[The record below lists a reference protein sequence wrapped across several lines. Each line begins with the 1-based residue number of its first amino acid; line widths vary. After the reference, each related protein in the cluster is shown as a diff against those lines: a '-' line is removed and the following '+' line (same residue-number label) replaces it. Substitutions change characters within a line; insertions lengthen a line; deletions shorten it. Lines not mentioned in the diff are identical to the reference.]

1 MKRKHEWLRQ
11 VLMDTGHTQKD
22 LAKAWDVTDAVVSRF
37 LATGDPEPGV
47 ERLRILGRM
56 IGMEMNEL
64 LVRLSE
70 GLAPPPRPSPVANAP
85 GKPKPRTSLAV
96 DDAIAELKAAA
107 ERARAAGYEVSIH
120 IKREED
126 L

>member
-47 ERLRILGRM
+47 ERLRVLGRM
-56 IGMEMNEL
+56 VGMEMNEL

-70 GLAPPPRPSPVANAP
+70 GLAPPRRDPTVALVAHN
-85 GKPKPRTSLAV
+85 KPKTSLAV
-96 DDAIAELKAAA
+96 DDAIADLKAAV
-107 ERARAAGYEVSIH
+107 ERARAAGVEVSVH